1 MIPPV
6 AVNPGAETGAG
17 FTASV
22 PVLLKKSKY
31 DAYGLLVLIEAHNQ
45 TSVSPLTIKFTADPI
60 PAPPES
66 GAVIST
72 ERLSLL
78 VITIG

>member
-31 DAYGLLVLIEAHNQ
+31 DAYGLLVLIGGHN
-45 TSVSPLTIKFTADPI
+45 
-60 PAPPES
+60 
-66 GAVIST
+66 
-72 ERLSLL
+72 
-78 VITIG
+78 